1 MMNRY
6 KSVPVTL
13 LFLFVA
19 TAPVFAQSNSGETAF
34 RQNCA
39 MCHGIDGSGNTP
51 AGQQFGAPD
60 FRGAKV
66 KGLTDAQIEQVI
78 ADGRKMMPPYG
89 KRLSADQIK
98 ELVQYI
104 RELQK

>member
-1 MMNRY
+1 MNRY

-13 LFLFVA
+13 LFLFFA
-19 TAPVFAQSNSGETAF
+19 TAAVLAQSNSGETTF
-34 RQNCA
+34 RSNCA

-51 AGQQFGAPD
+51 AGKHFGTPD
-60 FRGAKV
+60 LRGAKA
-66 KGLTDAQIEQVI
+66 KGLTDVQIKQVI
-78 ADGRKMMPPYG
+78 ADGRKTMPAYG